1 MCIKVTGKL
10 TVYFES
16 PFWVGVFEER
26 MNHQISTCK
35 VVFGTEPK
43 DYEVYDFVLK
53 NYEHLKFSNF
63 MPIDEKK
70 IETKINPK
78 RLQRMVKKQT
88 TQMGIGTKA
97 QQSLKAEYEANK
109 IVRKQ
114 ITRDEKERIKKERF
128 QQKQQKKKLK
138 KRGH

>member
-10 TVYFES
+10 TVYFEP
-16 PFWVGVFEER
+16 PFWVGVFEKR
-26 MNHQISTCK
+26 LNHQIATCK
-35 VVFGTEPK
+35 VVFGAEPK
-43 DYEVYDFVLK
+43 DYEIYDFVLK
-53 NYEHLKFSNF
+53 SYEHLKFGKYT
-63 MPIDEKK
+63 PIDERKA
-70 IETKINPK
+70 ETKINPK

-88 TQMGIGTKA
+88 NQVGIGTKA

-109 IVRKQ
+109 IIRKRT
-114 ITRDEKERIKKERF
+114 TRDEKERIKKEKF